1 MYLARA
7 GWKVQVFERRPEPGP
22 ANTSRQRSWVLAMYP
37 RGIRPVNEV
46 AQVPLLAERAYK
58 GLVIK
63 PAKPDSKS
71 IVLERS
77 GVLMDRTLLATSL
90 LDAARAQYSGRVSFT
105 FNAGLSSVDFQAK
118 TAVFASDAS
127 AATFVN
133 AEAAGKQLVGAAAAT
148 AAAGGSSSGAAG
160 AVAVA
165 SGLPQP
171 QPQPQQQYS
180 ASYDLLVGADGS
192 SSALRSLLEAAMP
205 GQFQTEVLS
214 PGTGC
219 YKSVYGLPSVPEVE
233 AWNPDNN
240 TPPEKR
246 VQGEFFIFL
255 SGGTKGMMS
264 MCRDIDGNYCGY
276 MAGTQQ
282 LFAELKTREDY
293 MAVLPQAAPQLPAA
307 WLPLIAD
314 RMMEAPVST
323 FPTMRSLSRFWA
335 PGGVVLVGDAA
346 HTVTPALGQGLNS
359 ALQDCEMLAAEL
371 AAAPSLD
378 AGGIDAAI
386 RNFSETRAPEVRAL
400 QELELLQSAALSPL
414 NWSTEPGRWL
424 TVLLRKWILFHYSG
438 LALLGTVA
446 ATAMAANAAKKR
458 REGKEA
464 PAVSRTDR
472 LAEQVEGTYV
482 RNPPMYELLKA
493 HMNYR
498 DMLLRVRGMAA
509 LGSAGTFALLYG
521 LFSGAASLASRA
533 LGA

>member
-7 GWKVQVFERRPEPGP
+7 GWKVQVYERRPEPGP

-63 PAKPDSKS
+63 PAKADSKP
-71 IVLERS
+71 IVLERT

-90 LDAARAQYSGRVSFT
+90 MDAAREQYSSRVSFT
-105 FNAGLSSVDFQAK
+105 FNAALSSVDLPAK
-118 TAVFASDAS
+118 TATFASG
-127 AATFVN
+127 AADV
-133 AEAAGKQLVGAAAAT
+133 AAGKELVGAAAA
-148 AAAGGSSSGAAG
+148 GSSGSSSSGAG
-160 AVAVA
+160 PAVAVA
-165 SGLPQP
+165 GEQ
-171 QPQPQQQYS
+171 QQQYR

-192 SSALRSLLEAAMP
+192 SSTLRSLLSEALP
-205 GQFQTEVLS
+205 GQFEAEVLS

-219 YKSVYGLPSVPEVE
+219 YKSVYGLPPVPEAE

-240 TPPEKR
+240 TPRDQR

-255 SGGTKGMMS
+255 SGGTKAFMS

-276 MAGTQQ
+276 MAGNAQ
-282 LFAELKTREDY
+282 LFDELKTREDY
-293 MAVLPQAAPQLPAA
+293 LAVLPQAAPQLPAA

-314 RMMEAPVST
+314 RMLEAPVST

-359 ALQDCEMLAAEL
+359 ALQDCELLAAEL

-386 RNFSETRAPEVRAL
+386 RTFSESRAPEVRAL
-400 QELELLQSAALSPL
+400 QELELLQSASLAPLTWTTDPARVLALL
-414 NWSTEPGRWL
+414 
-424 TVLLRKWILFHYSG
+424 VRKWILFHYSG
-438 LALLGTVA
+438 LALLGTIA
-446 ATAMAANAAKKR
+446 ATARAANAAKKR

-464 PAVSRTDR
+464 PAVSRADR

-482 RNPPMYELLKA
+482 RDPPMYELLKA
-493 HMNYR
+493 HMNYG
-498 DMLLRVRGMAA
+498 DMLKRVWGMAA
-509 LGSAGTFALLYG
+509 LGSAGTLALLYG
-521 LFSGAASLASRA
+521 LVNGVASLASRA